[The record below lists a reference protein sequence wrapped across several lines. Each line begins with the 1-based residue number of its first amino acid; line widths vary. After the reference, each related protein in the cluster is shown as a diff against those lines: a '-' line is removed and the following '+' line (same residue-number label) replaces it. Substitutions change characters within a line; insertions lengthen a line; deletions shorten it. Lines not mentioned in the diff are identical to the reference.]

1 MSVTLDIK
9 VLAFIA
15 IAIALIVF
23 LIYLIQLMRKLIVT
37 VNRTNKI
44 LEDAEVVSR
53 IAAERSRDV
62 DGIISNVSESV
73 SVMAAAVKGKQNI
86 IAAVTSLIKSLAMLK
101 NAACDNKDENSKK

>member
-15 IAIALIVF
+15 IAIALVVF

-44 LEDAEVVSR
+44 LEDVEVISN
-53 IAAERSRDV
+53 IAADRSKEV

-73 SVMAAAVKGKQNI
+73 STMAAAIKGKQNI
-86 IAAVTSLIKSLAMLK
+86 IAAVASMVKSLAMLK

>member
-9 VLAFIA
+9 VLAFIT
-15 IAIALIVF
+15 IAIVLVVF

-44 LEDAEVVSR
+44 LEDAEVISN
-53 IAAERSRDV
+53 IAADRSKEV

-73 SVMAAAVKGKQNI
+73 STMAAAIKEKQNI
-86 IAAVTSLIKSLAMLK
+86 IAAVTSMVKSLVMLK
-101 NAACDNKDENSKK
+101 NAVCDNKDENSKK